1 LIGLREPTSDPPVHA
16 TPAKFFVVVDDDDG
30 EEEEEEVK

>member
-16 TPAKFFVVVDDDDG
+16 TPAKFFVVVDEE